1 MTSVILMVE
10 AFCMPLDDI
19 QPLINCWRRYLYQI
33 SIKKAFVDHDIDFLN
48 ARTLFKGRTLLSTGR
63 RALLIGRCT

>member
-1 MTSVILMVE
+1 MTSAILMVE

-19 QPLINCWRRYLYQI
+19 QPLIHCWRRYLYQI
-33 SIKKAFVDHDIDFLN
+33 SIKKAFVDYDIDFFN
-48 ARTLFKGRTLLSTGR
+48 ARTLGWTLLSTGR